1 MTTPCACDG
10 SCLAVHNSGDEI
22 TCEDGEVLVFF
33 RCIHDDTW
41 YLTTLAPPITIKEDR

>member
-10 SCLAVHNSGDEI
+10 SCFAAHNSGDEI
-22 TCEDGEVLVFF
+22 TCEDGEVLVFI

-41 YLTTLAPPITIKEDR
+41 YLTTLAPPITIKED